1 MWPFSQKLIIDKVEI
16 TDTKTITETFN
27 NFFVTIGPNLASK
40 IPKSDTN
47 FETDV
52 RKSNIKLH
60 KNPLTEK
67 EFLEAFKSLKIN
79 KSQGF
84 DEIHLNNNKSDI

>member
-1 MWPFSQKLIIDKVEI
+1 MRPFSQKLIIDKVEI

-84 DEIHLNNNKSDI
+84 DEIHLNNDKSDI